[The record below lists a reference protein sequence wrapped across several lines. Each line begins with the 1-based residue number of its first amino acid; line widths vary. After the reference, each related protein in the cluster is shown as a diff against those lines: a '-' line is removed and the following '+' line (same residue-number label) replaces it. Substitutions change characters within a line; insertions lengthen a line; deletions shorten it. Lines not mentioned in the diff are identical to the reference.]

1 MNSKI
6 ADNDTFSI
14 RDAGFNIGVNV
25 RVTKRDRKT
34 GRILMERQGHN
45 RCLKQ
50 QLVGLAKFLNGEFNE
65 TNHRIIN
72 NWIPRYLGVGNNL
85 AVGEIVGV
93 TSSVNINDTKLL
105 NEIYPR
111 LKLPEKNTI
120 VNRSTQKYVQVCI
133 NTYLP
138 EGWYVGE
145 TISEAG
151 LFSNETGNNCLF
163 RIVFDGIPVTEDSV
177 VEISW
182 VISIISVDSE
192 NQPYVESDKDDLF
205 LAMKQILNRISL
217 LHPELKTVCDDIIDS
232 GIPEYGRSDS
242 TQDTIDEVT
251 KKLVQDYAMMPLP
264 EDSSEI
270 DNT

>member
-1 MNSKI
+1 
-6 ADNDTFSI
+6 
-14 RDAGFNIGVNV
+14 
-25 RVTKRDRKT
+25 
-34 GRILMERQGHN
+34 MERQGHN

-50 QLVGLAKFLNGEFNE
+50 QLVGLAKFINGEFNE

-85 AVGEIVGV
+85 AAGEVIGV

-145 TISEAG
+145 TLAEAG
-151 LFSNETGNNCLF
+151 LFTGETGNNCLF

-182 VISIISVDSE
+182 IISIISVDSE

-205 LAMKQILNRISL
+205 LAMKQILAKIGV
-217 LHPELKTVCDDIIDS
+217 LHPELKQACDDIVDQ

-242 TQDTIDEVT
+242 TQDTIDHVT
-251 KKLVQDYAMMPLP
+251 EILVRDYALMPSSTQTEEP
-264 EDSSEI
+264 EEP
-270 DNT
+270 